1 MLLVDCKW
9 MMSSLRKCGKS
20 IHTLG
25 AVHTIKLRY
34 TSVFSDKSIFWL
46 GSHMILY
53 PINNF
58 FLKLLLLTILLLRLC
73 VGTHESL
80 STRGGQ
86 GADLGTGFLCPV
98 WVGYKKHFY
107 SGRHLYGLLHNFML
121 AVCYSLTF
129 EMLVDKVKD

>member
-9 MMSSLRKCGKS
+9 MISRNWKRGKS

-34 TSVFSDKSIFWL
+34 ASVFSDKSTFWL
-46 GSHMILY
+46 GSHIILY
-53 PINNF
+53 PVNNF
-58 FLKLLLLTILLLRLC
+58 FLKLLLLTVLLLRLC
-73 VGTHESL
+73 VGTQESL

-86 GADLGTGFLCPV
+86 GADWETGFLCPV
-98 WVGYKKHFY
+98 WVGQKKHFY
-107 SGRHLYGLLHNFML
+107 SRRHLYGLLHNFML

-129 EMLVDKVKD
+129 EMLMDKVKD